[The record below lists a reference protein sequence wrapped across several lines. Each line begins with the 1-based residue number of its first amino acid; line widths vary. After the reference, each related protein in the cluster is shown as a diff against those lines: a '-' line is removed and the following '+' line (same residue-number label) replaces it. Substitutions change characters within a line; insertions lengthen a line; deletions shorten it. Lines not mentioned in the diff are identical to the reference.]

1 MQTNSKGKNMPN
13 LNKDLVLLTA
23 KSKLEKEGF
32 NVTDKDIK
40 AEVAKLSK
48 NMDFLEAVN
57 VVYAKLSAGVGE
69 EKVYKS
75 FIVDWS
81 RKW

>member
-13 LNKDLVLLTA
+13 LNKDLVLLIA

-32 NVTDKDIK
+32 NVADKDIK
-40 AEVAKLSK
+40 AEVTKLSK
-48 NMDFLEAVN
+48 NMNFIEAVN
-57 VVYAKLSAGVGE
+57 AVYGKLSAGVEE

-81 RKW
+81 REW